1 MPNARIRKGRRK
13 NLRMVRKIKW
23 ARKRPSGNRPSYGNI
38 LSKRL
43 LANMKMNT
51 LASLNPAAGAIATY
65 DVCANYQLEDP
76 TGSGSTDQPRGYDQL
91 LALYGQY
98 TIIGSRLKIR
108 FIVNPSATV
117 TPMVGITLFKGA
129 PGASPQNLTTI
140 DDYKESKFTR
150 LRILPVGDTTGV
162 VTMNYRY
169 SPKKV
174 LGHKQELGEDLT
186 SGGASADDQ
195 YTYRIFVFPADESG
209 DVSAV
214 TVQIQTEYLV
224 VWTNPQNPPASVQ

>member
-23 ARKRPSGNRPSYGNI
+23 ARKRLSASRPSYGNI

-65 DVCANYQLEDP
+65 DVCANFQLDDP
-76 TGSGSTDQPRGYDQL
+76 TGTGSTDQPRGYDQL
-91 LALYGQY
+91 LALYGTW
-98 TIIGSRLKIR
+98 TIIGSRIKVR

-117 TPMVGITLFKGA
+117 TPMVGITLFKGTPQTD
-129 PGASPQNLTTI
+129 PGNLTTI

-174 LGHKQELGEDLT
+174 LGHKQEVAEEALSF
-186 SGGASADDQ
+186 SGSADNA
-195 YTYRIFVFPADESG
+195 YSYRIFVFPADESG
-209 DVSAV
+209 DISAV
-214 TVQIQTEYLV
+214 TVQVQTEYLV
-224 VWTNPQNPPASVQ
+224 VWSNPQNPPASVQ